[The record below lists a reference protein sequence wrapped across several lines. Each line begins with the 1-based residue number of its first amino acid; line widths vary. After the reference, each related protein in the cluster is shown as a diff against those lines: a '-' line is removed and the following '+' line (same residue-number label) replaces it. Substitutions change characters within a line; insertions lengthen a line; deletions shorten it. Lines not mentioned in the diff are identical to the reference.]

1 MDATAF
7 PPDPFCG
14 VGLADISRKR
24 GQSAWCT
31 VRGRARWRAQ
41 MARSTPG
48 ADAARMTRRR
58 PANWIPIRTETPGRS
73 GPRAVATLKRLTALV
88 ARWHGFR
95 AGNRGSRQE
104 RVPGGRGPK
113 LGVQVVSLPFGA
125 SMLWGAWPRGF
136 LWRAGG
142 RSAEQARGIGQKI
155 SSEGFSVDKSQAKRF
170 CY

>member
-1 MDATAF
+1 VAGPNGEADARGR
-7 PPDPFCG
+7 CG
-14 VGLADISRKR
+14 ANDEASSRKLDTHSDR
-24 GQSAWCT
+24 D
-31 VRGRARWRAQ
+31 
-41 MARSTPG
+41 ARSFG
-48 ADAARMTRRR
+48 AARG
-58 PANWIPIRTETPGRS
+58 AS
-73 GPRAVATLKRLTALV
+73 LKRLTALV

-142 RSAEQARGIGQKI
+142 RSAEQAR
-155 SSEGFSVDKSQAKRF
+155 A
-170 CY
+170 